1 MSDLASMPAPRP
13 ESAFAHASEAE
24 FAHILDFYQ
33 VIWEYE
39 AQVCWTPS
47 RRMAA
52 GSPGRRSEATVA
64 AAAR

>member
-1 MSDLASMPAPRP
+1 MTGSVDPAMSSTGMFTCRNQPSASA
-13 ESAFAHASEAE
+13 AASTSRN
-24 FAHILDFYQ
+24 
-33 VIWEYE
+33 VWEYE